1 MLDTAEP
8 ILLLAED
15 AQTDATIVQVIAQRC
30 GWQVVWLK
38 SLFAMWQYCVSM
50 LDREQ
55 PPLNCVI
62 MLDMKMPDPAY
73 RNLEGSVLATWL
85 SHAMHE
91 QRLQQAPIFGM
102 TTDKTLHREW
112 EAKIAGC
119 YQLFEKPLR
128 PEHFQRLQQ
137 SLNNPTPPAIDGVDQ
152 IACEIIRKQHLD
164 IMHTVIAAYQ
174 NQAAPSASTDWS
186 LDELRVL
193 LSHLTNSI
201 YCPRHLQQQREQILA
216 RAGGLM
222 QLQRSIRDFL
232 TNQQLSTFELKI
244 LNRILQGVSQERI
257 AAQEAIGRRKLEA
270 TIEHILV
277 AFGLFLSN

>member
-1 MLDTAEP
+1 MLANAEP
-8 ILLLAED
+8 ILLFAED

-55 PPLNCVI
+55 PALNCVI

-73 RNLEGSVLATWL
+73 RHLEGSVLATWL

-91 QRLQQAPIFGM
+91 QRLQTVPIFGM
-102 TTDKTLHREW
+102 TTDKTVHREW
-112 EAKIAGC
+112 EARIAGC

-128 PEHFQRLQQ
+128 PEHFQQLQQ
-137 SLNNPTPPAIDGVDQ
+137 YLGKPSPPAIDGVDQ
-152 IACEIIRKQHLD
+152 IAVEIIRKQHLD

-174 NQAAPSASTDWS
+174 NQAIPANTAAWS

-193 LSHLTNSI
+193 LSFLTNSI
-201 YCPRHLQQQREQILA
+201 YCPRHLQQQREQILE
-216 RAGGLM
+216 RAGGLI
-222 QLQRSIRDFL
+222 QLQRSMRNFL
-232 TNQQLSTFELKI
+232 SNPQLSTFELKI

-257 AAQEAIGRRKLEA
+257 AAQEALGRRKLES
-270 TIEHILV
+270 TIEQILV
-277 AFGLFLSN
+277 AFGLFISN

>member
-1 MLDTAEP
+1 MLANAEP

-15 AQTDATIVQVIAQRC
+15 AQTDATIIQVIAQRC

-50 LDREQ
+50 LDCEQ

-73 RNLEGSVLATWL
+73 RHLEGSVLATWL

-91 QRLQQAPIFGM
+91 QRLQQVPIFGM
-102 TTDKTLHREW
+102 TTDKTVHREW
-112 EAKIAGC
+112 EARIAGC

-137 SLNNPTPPAIDGVDQ
+137 SLGDPTPPAIDGVDQ
-152 IACEIIRKQHLD
+152 IAFEIIRKQHLD

-174 NQAAPSASTDWS
+174 NQEIPAPAGWS
-186 LDELRVL
+186 PDELRVL
-193 LSHLTNSI
+193 LSYLTNSI
-201 YCPRHLQQQREQILA
+201 YCPRHLQQQREQILE
-216 RAGGLM
+216 RAGGLI
-222 QLQRSIRDFL
+222 QLQRSMRNFL
-232 TNQQLSTFELKI
+232 SSQQLSTFELKI

-257 AAQEAIGRRKLEA
+257 AAQEALGRRKLEA
-270 TIEHILV
+270 TIEQILV
-277 AFGLFLSN
+277 DFGLFLSN